1 MTRYDSRQAVENNN
15 AQLRE
20 CRAGRPLCLQAYFVT
35 PTRFS
40 QRKFA
45 LTKVT
50 NFLKKAN
57 RQDAKRIVYCT
68 TKREANYNAGY
79 SLMNTNVFMNVSEI
93 HTVSIIAI
101 IDNHH
106 RQAAVPVSHVRLQPA
121 RVLFHRARAI
131 TALSALI
138 RRAGRG
144 RAQAPAGDSRA
155 GHRHKTV
162 NAFEAG
168 HQAIS
173 S

>member
-20 CRAGRPLCLQAYFVT
+20 CRAGRPLCLQTYFVT

-57 RQDAKRIVYCT
+57 RQSRSFIDKTQKGLCT
-68 TKREANYNAGY
+68 ARLNEANYNAGY
-79 SLMNTNVFMNVSEI
+79 TLMNTNVFMNVSEI

-106 RQAAVPVSHVRLQPA
+106 RQAAVPVSHVRL
-121 RVLFHRARAI
+121 
-131 TALSALI
+131 
-138 RRAGRG
+138 
-144 RAQAPAGDSRA
+144 
-155 GHRHKTV
+155 
-162 NAFEAG
+162 
-168 HQAIS
+168 
-173 S
+173 